1 MAGMRFWR
9 SQRVA
14 GSLLVSCV
22 GFSLVS
28 PLTWVLQTGRLYRA
42 APKAFHEDWWL
53 WVPIV
58 STVAGMLSIRCC
70 QKKRIEGTVS
80 STTSAEQETSSLVM
94 SWSLVIVWLAFFCD
108 YVLMFMAIPIF
119 PTLGKNDVMTGCL
132 FSAKACFQILSA
144 PLMTKWVDH
153 YGKFMLLGGLLAETI
168 SSVIFMLTHEYGT
181 WLCARAIS
189 GVASAAIMSSG
200 LSHLSKRHTK
210 SEERAVVMGCATT
223 GILSGTCIGPVM
235 GGILHEIS
243 PSLPF
248 LTLAVLETAVIMLI
262 LLFLPTLKGEQT
274 SGGGEGASTCEL
286 LQNRDVLRFL
296 GILVVTN
303 FGCGC
308 VEGTIARHLHLKF
321 GLSAGAQGRFYL
333 LLAVSSVI
341 FSAMSGDLGNRLGRI
356 KVIRFGLLLQGISTL
371 MGASPSIITSAIAFC
386 ITGVGIGLIDG
397 ATPSLLGDTV
407 TKHFGETGR
416 IYVMSNTC
424 VQLGFL
430 FGPMM
435 GNIIVAS
442 LGYGVCCMIAGSLM
456 IWYSAHLGRYVRH
469 VE

>member
-1 MAGMRFWR
+1 
-9 SQRVA
+9 V
-14 GSLLVSCV
+14 
-22 GFSLVS
+22 
-28 PLTWVLQTGRLYRA
+28 
-42 APKAFHEDWWL
+42 
-53 WVPIV
+53 
-58 STVAGMLSIRCC
+58 
-70 QKKRIEGTVS
+70 
-80 STTSAEQETSSLVM
+80 EQETSSLVV
-94 SWSLVIVWLAFFCD
+94 SWSLVIIWLAFFCD

-119 PTLGKNDVMTGCL
+119 PTLGKSDVMTGCL
-132 FSAKACFQILSA
+132 FSAKACCQILSA
-144 PLMTKWVDH
+144 PLLTTWVDR
-153 YGKFMLLGGLLAETI
+153 YGKFLLLGGLLVETI
-168 SSVIFMLTHEYGT
+168 SSVMFMLTHEYGA
-181 WLCARAIS
+181 WLFARAIS

-243 PSLPF
+243 PGLPF
-248 LTLAVLETAVIMLI
+248 LSLAVLELI
-262 LLFLPTLKGEQT
+262 VVVLIVLFLPSVKGEQKNT
-274 SGGGEGASTCEL
+274 GGGGASTREL

-303 FGCGC
+303 MGCGC
-308 VEGTIARHLHLKF
+308 VEGTIARHLHVKF

-341 FSAMSGDLGNRLGRI
+341 FSAVSGDLGNRLGRI
-356 KVIRFGLLLQGISTL
+356 KVIRLGLLLQGVSTL
-371 MGASPSIITSAIAFC
+371 SGASSSITLSAIAFT
-386 ITGVGIGLIDG
+386 ITGIGIGLIDG
-397 ATPSLLGDTV
+397 ATPSLLGNTV

-430 FGPMM
+430 FGPMA
-435 GNIIVAS
+435 GNIIVANLS
-442 LGYGVCCMIAGSLM
+442 YGVCCVLAGSLM
-456 IWYSAHLGRYVRH
+456 VWYSAYLGRYAQY